1 MKLGQTGPDTRYD
14 FSDIRINA
22 NAYAE
27 IALGHQR
34 KITDELNVGG
44 KVKFLIGAGNADAHI
59 KHERCH
65 GLRQMAGTG

>member
-1 MKLGQTGPDTRYD
+1 MKLGQTGPDTLYD

-44 KVKFLIGAGNADAHI
+44 KVKFLIGA
-59 KHERCH
+59 
-65 GLRQMAGTG
+65 